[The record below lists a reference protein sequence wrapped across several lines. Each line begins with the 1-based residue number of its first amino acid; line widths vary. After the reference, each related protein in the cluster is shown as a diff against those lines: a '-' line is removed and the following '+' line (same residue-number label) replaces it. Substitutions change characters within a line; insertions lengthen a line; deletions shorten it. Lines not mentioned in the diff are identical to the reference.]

1 MHRSRDIPR
10 DTARVMSE
18 ENLDLARRYFETFNA
33 GGLDAVEPFW
43 HPEIEIYDPPTWP
56 DAGCYLGPAAVRQA
70 VESYF
75 ELGWDG
81 QFRDPE
87 YFDAG
92 DEVLVVWQA
101 RGQTAHGGGFPM
113 DLTIAHLF
121 LFEEGRV
128 RQIRQYFSRAE
139 GLEAA
144 GLSE

>member
-1 MHRSRDIPR
+1 
-10 DTARVMSE
+10 MSE
-18 ENLDLARRYFETFNA
+18 ENLDLACRYFEAFNA
-33 GGLDAVEPFW
+33 GGLDAVAQFW
-43 HPEIEIYDPPTWP
+43 HPEIEVYDPPTWP
-56 DAGCYLGPAAVRQA
+56 DAGRHSGTAAVRQV

-81 QFRDPE
+81 RFWDPE

-113 DLTIAHLF
+113 DLSFAHLL

-128 RQIRQYFSRAE
+128 RRIRQYFSREE

-144 GLSE
+144 GL